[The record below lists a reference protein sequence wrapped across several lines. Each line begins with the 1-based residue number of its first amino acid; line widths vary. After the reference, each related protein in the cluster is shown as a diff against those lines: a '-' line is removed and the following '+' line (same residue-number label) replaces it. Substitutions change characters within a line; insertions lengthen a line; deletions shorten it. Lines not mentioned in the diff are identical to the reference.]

1 MLVVQLNGTK
11 FEAVGSKFWGVFD
24 KETMKNLTDL
34 KVRGVHAFPCSNP
47 NESSDDDD
55 HLRTE
60 LAVLMIILDYL
71 FSGRIKEASKALAE
85 VWPRDS
91 QEQSRKEMI
100 TEYCS
105 GVRAELG
112 LGWAISEA

>member
-1 MLVVQLNGTK
+1 
-11 FEAVGSKFWGVFD
+11 
-24 KETMKNLTDL
+24 MKNLTHL
-34 KVRGVHAFPCSNP
+34 RVRGLHEFPCSNP
-47 NESSDDDD
+47 NEAADDDD
-55 HLRTE
+55 RLRTK

-91 QEQSRKEMI
+91 QEQSWKEMI

-112 LGWAISEA
+112 LDWGNL